1 MLGIDY
7 AFAEVYEEFWPYC
20 KNVISS
26 EIPFQMKKHPIAFDG
41 FPSHLSV
48 TGIAKVSPYDV
59 VLKIPSRTTGATYG
73 MVQPKLREVP
83 PSGHLPKA
91 THEVTVTP
99 IDKNS
104 FSDGGDSGAAVLNG
118 EGGAV
123 VHGQLDAIT
132 ELGLPGV
139 LLL

>member
-26 EIPFQMKKHPIAFDG
+26 EIPFPMKKHPIAFDG

-59 VLKIPSRTTGATYG
+59 VLKIPSNTR
-73 MVQPKLREVP
+73 
-83 PSGHLPKA
+83 
-91 THEVTVTP
+91 
-99 IDKNS
+99 S
-104 FSDGGDSGAAVLNG
+104 FSLSVIYRKPPKHHCCILCY
-118 EGGAV
+118 
-123 VHGQLDAIT
+123 LCLSST
-132 ELGLPGV
+132 L
-139 LLL
+139 